1 MGALAANYEKD
12 AGCVQA
18 AITLAGVLRE
28 VGEAATAARPGT
40 RFSVYVSGS
49 TAGLDVYPLGDA
61 EEVLALTD
69 ETGRD
74 FRMKAL
80 E

>member
-12 AGCVQA
+12 VGCEQA

-28 VGEAATAARPGT
+28 VGEVATAARPGA

-61 EEVLALTD
+61 EEVLTLTD

-74 FRMKAL
+74 FRMKSL
-80 E
+80 